1 MGSPPIYSYLRA
13 LVGTTFTK
21 QSAEK
26 VFLGVDFTDVLVDTD
41 FMVAGSCSVTAIDL
55 STGLDATATVLD
67 GATKAVITN
76 EDGVLAVLE
85 EMVMAGTDNINY
97 KITFKGVTNTAQTW
111 ECDLTMRI
119 RDI

>member
-1 MGSPPIYSYLRA
+1 MVQPVYAYSRV

-26 VFLGVDFTDVLVDTD
+26 VFLGVDFTDVLDDTD
-41 FMVAGSCSVTAIDL
+41 FIDVVSCTVTAIDL
-55 STGLDATATVLD
+55 STGLDATATVID
-67 GATKAVITN
+67 GATMAVIVNT
-76 EDGVLAVLE
+76 DGVLAILE
-85 EMVMAGTDNINY
+85 VMVMAGTNNKNY
-97 KITFKGVTNTAQTW
+97 KVTFKGVTDTVQTW